1 METWLREDEEVEFEG
16 FRWFGQNR
24 SQLNKKVVRG
34 SGGVGILYSQVLM
47 GSVLVRRDCKC

>member
-24 SQLNKKVVRG
+24 SPLNKNVVRG

-47 GSVLVRRDCKC
+47 G

>member
-34 SGGVGILYSQVLM
+34 SGGVGILVKS
-47 GSVLVRRDCKC
+47 